1 MKGKLATP
9 VVRECDHCTE
19 SFETV
24 SPIQRFCKPRC
35 KHAFAARLRVQ
46 RNAEKTERRCYR
58 CQETKPASE
67 FSALSH
73 SYCRPCANEYQRS
86 KTATLTPEQRAKR
99 AVRRRRE
106 YERVGRE
113 VTRITVRRWR
123 WNLTEQDL
131 QAMLV
136 NQGGRCAICPARE
149 PGGRGTWH
157 VDHDHTC
164 CSKGRSCG
172 ACIRGLLCSNCNV
185 LLGHAKDDTAIL
197 QAAITYLRLPRQ
209 PRLHAV

>member
-1 MKGKLATP
+1 MKGKLAAP
-9 VVRECDHCTE
+9 IVRKCDHCTE

-24 SPIQRFCKPRC
+24 SSHQRFCKSRC
-35 KHAFAARLRVQ
+35 KHAFAARLRVE
-46 RNAEKTERRCYR
+46 RNAEKTERCCYR
-58 CQETKPASE
+58 CQETKPAGE

-73 SYCRPCANEYQRS
+73 SYCRSCNNEYQRS

-99 AVRRRRE
+99 SARRRQE
-106 YERVGRE
+106 YERAGRGA
-113 VTRITVRRWR
+113 TRVAVRRWR
-123 WNLTEQDL
+123 WNLTEDDL
-131 QAMLV
+131 AQMLRG
-136 NQGGRCAICPARE
+136 QGGHCAICSARE

-157 VDHDHTC
+157 VDHDHAC
-164 CSKGRSCG
+164 CPKGRSCG

-197 QAAITYLRLPRQ
+197 QAAIAYLGQPRQ